1 MNKEKIRGLV
11 FSKYKT
17 IREFSNAIGWQRNK
31 SSRILNGIQEP
42 DSGDMRAIA
51 ELFELSSEDF
61 FDIFF
66 EKRFTKCTIA
76 ERNSRNRI

>member
-11 FSKYKT
+11 FSKYRT

-31 SSRILNGIQEP
+31 SSRILNGSQEP

-51 ELFELSSEDF
+51 ELFELSSEEF
-61 FDIFF
+61 VDIFF
-66 EKRFTKCTIA
+66 EEQFTKCTNA
-76 ERNSRNRI
+76 K